1 MLESNTVT
9 NEYGVIGDQS
19 TLRRLHQIIDRL
31 PPSTTLLV
39 LSLWLWCIDAMNR
52 GFADVE

>member
-19 TLRRLHQIIDRL
+19 TLRLHQIIDRLPL

-39 LSLWLWCIDAMNR
+39 LSLWCIDAMNR

>member
-19 TLRRLHQIIDRL
+19 TLRLHQIIDRL